1 MTRLQHSTHQPSS
14 GFIGVHRWFNSL
26 SVSPY
31 PLRSRLSFLSRLLCA
46 VPVALCLCGESLLRF
61 LPVRFAFSPLLRF
74 RSGSKY
80 SPPSKLLQAL
90 AAIALAVCQ
99 TAPLRANEAPNIA
112 PPSPAEGVAIEQ
124 RLGNTISL
132 DNRFLNESGTEVE
145 LGKFFGRRPV
155 VLMLGYYECPML
167 CNQVLHGLIKVLNG
181 VDFQAGKDFE
191 LVVVSIAPDE
201 TPTMG
206 LRKRDAFLA
215 QYHHG
220 AQAAAGVHFLCG
232 KEPNI
237 RRLAEEVGYHYR
249 YEPQARRYAH
259 AAGVMIATPSGK
271 LARYFY
277 GIDYSTRDMRYAL
290 IEAADERLGSAV
302 DQVLLLCFHYD
313 PTTGRYGLAIMRLM
327 RVAGLLTVV
336 CLGGFIALMI
346 RRERRRP
353 A

>member
-1 MTRLQHSTHQPSS
+1 MTHTRSSAQSHSSVFNHGTKIGLPPSAS
-14 GFIGVHRWFNSL
+14 VLADRSAASVAHRWFNSF
-26 SVSPY
+26 SVPPS
-31 PLRSRLSFLSRLLCA
+31 LRPSA
-46 VPVALCLCGESLLRF
+46 
-61 LPVRFAFSPLLRF
+61 
-74 RSGSKY
+74 
-80 SPPSKLLQAL
+80 PPSKTLLFI
-90 AAIALAVCQ
+90 AAIALTACNL
-99 TAPLRANEAPNIA
+99 APLRAGEAPSVA

-124 RLGNTISL
+124 RLGNSISL
-132 DNRFLNESGTEVE
+132 DNRFLDETGREVE
-145 LGKFFGRRPV
+145 LREYFGRRPV

-181 VDFQAGKDFE
+181 VDFQAGRHFE
-191 LVVVSIAPDE
+191 LVIVSIAPDE
-201 TPTMG
+201 TPTIG
-206 LRKRDAFLA
+206 LRKREAFLA

-220 AQAAAGVHFLCG
+220 AQAAGGVHFLTG
-232 KEPNI
+232 TESNI
-237 RRLAEEVGYHYR
+237 RRLADEVGYRYR
-249 YEPQARRYAH
+249 YEPQSRRYAH

-277 GIDYSTRDMRYAL
+277 GIDYATRDMRYAL
-290 IEAADERLGSAV
+290 IEAADERLGSTV

-336 CLGGFIALMI
+336 GLGGFIALMI

>member
-1 MTRLQHSTHQPSS
+1 MTHAPISYHPHSSV
-14 GFIGVHRWFNSL
+14 FICVYLWFKSL
-26 SVSPY
+26 SVVLPGLWSS
-31 PLRSRLSFLSRLLCA
+31 LCRSISETQ
-46 VPVALCLCGESLLRF
+46 CLGGETR
-61 LPVRFAFSPLLRF
+61 LPVRHSPF
-74 RSGSKY
+74 PIPH
-80 SPPSKLLQAL
+80 SPFTFLI
-90 AAIALAVCQ
+90 AIALAAC
-99 TAPLRANEAPNIA
+99 TPSALRADEAAPSIA

-124 RLGNTISL
+124 RLGQSISL
-132 DNRFLNESGTEVE
+132 DNRFVDESGVEVE
-145 LGKFFGRRPV
+145 LGQFFGKRPV

-181 VDFQAGKDFE
+181 VDFQAGRDFE
-191 LVVVSIAPDE
+191 LVVVSIAPEE

-206 LRKRDAFLA
+206 LRKREAFLA

-220 AQAAAGVHFLCG
+220 AKSAGGVHFLCG

-237 RRLAEEVGYHYR
+237 RRLADEVGYHYR
-249 YEPQARRYAH
+249 YEPQSRRYAH
-259 AAGVMIATPSGK
+259 AAGVMVATPSGK

-313 PTTGRYGLAIMRLM
+313 PTTGRYGLAIMRLI

-336 CLGGFIALMI
+336 GLAGFITLML